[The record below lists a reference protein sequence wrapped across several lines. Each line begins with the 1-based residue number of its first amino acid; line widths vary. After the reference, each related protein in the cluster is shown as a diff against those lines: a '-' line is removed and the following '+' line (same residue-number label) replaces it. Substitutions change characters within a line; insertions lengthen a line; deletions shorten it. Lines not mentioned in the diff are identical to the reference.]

1 MEDYQTWRDLLS
13 NLIKE
18 RRERERI
25 AKTTGVD
32 ALTLAS
38 WATHATTPTLYQLH
52 KLLQA
57 IPRHQMLLHTLIVEE
72 FEEFDTD
79 QIPASASPIS
89 ITFPARV
96 LEILANAPEEA
107 RFWSI
112 CTAVLHEAVHQ
123 LAPAGPGISLSVVQ
137 CMPPSSPQGYVHC
150 LREYIA
156 LGTSPWLDQVEMR
169 TRFLGD
175 ESLAGITVS
184 SALPH
189 IIKDV
194 NQEQRPPTYLPEYAM
209 SAAAFP
215 IIHSNRIAGCFLAA
229 STRTSYFSSSTHQH
243 LMQNY
248 AALLALA
255 FSPANFYEREQIA
268 LQIMPSLQV
277 QQPYLSTFQQRV
289 LATLQTAFSVN
300 RSLSYLEAQQ
310 YVYDQIAQ
318 ELLQIQPHA

>member
-32 ALTLAS
+32 ALTLVS
-38 WATHATTPTLYQLH
+38 WATNATTPTSYQLH
-52 KLLQA
+52 RLLQA
-57 IPRHQMLLHTLIVEE
+57 IPRHQMLLRTLIVEE

-79 QIPASASPIS
+79 PIEATAGPIP
-89 ITFPARV
+89 ITFPAHV
-96 LEILANAPEEA
+96 LEILANAPEES

-123 LAPAGPGISLSVVQ
+123 LASTDHGISLSVIQ
-137 CMPPSSPQGYVHC
+137 CMPPSSSQEQVHC

-169 TRFLGD
+169 TRFLGA
-175 ESLAGITVS
+175 ESLAGTTVS
-184 SALPH
+184 SALPC
-189 IIKDV
+189 IIVDS
-194 NQEQRPPTYLPEYAM
+194 NQEHLLATYLPEYAM

-215 IIHSNRIAGCFLAA
+215 ITHSNRIAGCLLVA
-229 STRTSYFSSSTHQH
+229 STQIGYLSSSTHQQ

-255 FSPANFYEREQIA
+255 FSPANFYGHEQIA
-268 LQIMPSLQV
+268 LQIMPPLQV
-277 QQPYLSTFQQRV
+277 QQPYLSTLQQRV

-310 YVYDQIAQ
+310 HVYDQIAQ
-318 ELLQIQPHA
+318 ELLQIQPPV

>member
-1 MEDYQTWRDLLS
+1 MEDYLTWRDLLF

-32 ALTLAS
+32 PLTLVA
-38 WATHATTPTLYQLH
+38 WTTHATTPTSHQLH

-57 IPRHQMLLHTLIVEE
+57 IPRHEMLLHTLIVEE
-72 FEEFDTD
+72 FEEFDMD
-79 QIPASASPIS
+79 QIEASAGPIS
-89 ITFPARV
+89 IAFPAHV
-96 LEILANAPEEA
+96 LEILANAPEES

-112 CTAVLHEAVHQ
+112 CTAVLHEAVDQ
-123 LAPAGPGISLSVVQ
+123 LAPTGAGISLSVVQ
-137 CMPPSSPQGYVHC
+137 CMPPSSPQGLVHC

-156 LGTSPWLDQVEMR
+156 LGTSPWLDQMEMR
-169 TRFLGD
+169 TKFLGA
-175 ESLAGITVS
+175 ESLAGTTVS
-184 SALPH
+184 SVLPR
-189 IIKDV
+189 IIEDV
-194 NQEQRPPTYLPEYAM
+194 KQEQRPTTYLPEYAI

-229 STRTSYFSSSTHQH
+229 STQTGYFSSFTHQH

-248 AALLALA
+248 TALLALA

-268 LQIMPSLQV
+268 LQIMPPLQV

-289 LATLQTAFSVN
+289 LATLKTAFSVN

-310 YVYDQIAQ
+310 HVYDQIAQ
-318 ELLQIQPHA
+318 ELLQIRPHA

>member
-1 MEDYQTWRDLLS
+1 MEQTWRDLLS

-18 RRERERI
+18 PRERKRI
-25 AKTTGVD
+25 AKITGVD

-38 WATHATTPTLYQLH
+38 WATHTTTPTSHQLR

-57 IPRHQMLLHTLIVEE
+57 IPQHQMLLHTLIVEE

-79 QIPASASPIS
+79 QADAASTGSIPF
-89 ITFPARV
+89 TFPARV
-96 LEILANAPEEA
+96 LEILANAPEES

-112 CTAVLHEAVHQ
+112 CTAVLHEAVQQ
-123 LAPAGPGISLSVVQ
+123 LAPTSPSISLSVVQ

-156 LGTSPWLDQVEMR
+156 LGTPPWLDQVEMR
-169 TRFLGD
+169 TSFLGA
-175 ESLAGITVS
+175 ESLAGSTVS
-184 SALPH
+184 SALPR
-189 IIKDV
+189 IIEDT
-194 NQEQRPPTYLPEYAM
+194 NQEQRSTYLPEYAM

-215 IIHSNRIAGCFLAA
+215 IIHANRIAGCFLTM
-229 STRTSYFSSSTHQH
+229 STQTGYFSSSTRQH

-248 AALLALA
+248 TALLALA
-255 FSPANFYEREQIA
+255 FSPTNFYEREQIA
-268 LQIMPSLQV
+268 LQIMPPLQV

-289 LATLQTAFSVN
+289 LATLKTAFSVN

-310 YVYDQIAQ
+310 HVYAQIAQ
-318 ELLQIQPHA
+318 ELMQIQPHT